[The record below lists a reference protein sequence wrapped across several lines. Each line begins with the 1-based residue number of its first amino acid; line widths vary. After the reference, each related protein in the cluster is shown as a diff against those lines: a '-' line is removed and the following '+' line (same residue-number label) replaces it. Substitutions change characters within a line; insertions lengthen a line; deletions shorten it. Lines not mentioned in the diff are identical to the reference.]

1 MAESCGDG
9 VHAAAAAI
17 NGRSMPDN
25 SLDVGLITVSDSLCT
40 YASHGFEQLNKY
52 NAERTLK
59 CPCACFS
66 SR

>member
-25 SLDVGLITVSDSLCT
+25 SFDVGLITVSDRLCT
-40 YASHGFEQLNKY
+40 YASHGSDQPNK
-52 NAERTLK
+52 
-59 CPCACFS
+59 
-66 SR
+66 